1 MRTVDEIAKKSE
13 SLARQLTREC
23 NHDHVLSAR
32 SVGGIQSCMCPCWDA
47 YSFELEAYRSGIPK
61 KFWHSK
67 RTDVVRN
74 VDIFEDVILGYIKR
88 LRKALENGIG
98 LFLTGPNGC
107 GKTMFA
113 SYILTHCLR
122 ETKLSV
128 YYTTLP
134 GLDDDMKRGFRNDQF
149 AEQLRNRL
157 SARILVIDEVGK
169 EKFRD
174 GDSFTRKAFE
184 TLLKSRDDD
193 DGYPTILASNRGLDA
208 LRQNPENGGY
218 GETFGSLI
226 DGSCKTVVM
235 QAGDHRIDVG
245 RELDRKMGWDDE

>member
-1 MRTVDEIAKKSE
+1 MRTADEIARKSE
-13 SLARQLTREC
+13 SLARQLTRDC
-23 NHDHVLSAR
+23 QHDQALSAR
-32 SVGGIQSCMCPCWDA
+32 NVGGIQSCMCPCWDA
-47 YSFELEAYRSGIPK
+47 HSFELEAYRSGIPK

-67 RTDVVRN
+67 PSDVVRN

-88 LRKALENGIG
+88 LRKALKHGIG

-122 ETKLSV
+122 DTRVPV

-134 GLDDDMKRGFRNDQF
+134 GLDEDTKRGFRDDQF
-149 AEQLRNRL
+149 AEQLRRRL
-157 SARILVIDEVGK
+157 NSRLLVIDEVGK
-169 EKFRD
+169 EKFKD
-174 GDSFTRKAFE
+174 GDSFTRKSFE
-184 TLLKSRDDD
+184 KLLKSRDDE
-193 DGYPTILASNRGLDA
+193 DGYSTILASNMGLEA
-208 LRQNPENGGY
+208 LRQKPENGGY
-218 GETFGSLI
+218 GETFGSLV
-226 DGSCKTVVM
+226 DGSYKVVVM